1 MFAHIFMYVKS
12 GFRNLH
18 KSVGVLLSCS
28 VSFTF
33 VSPDLVRV
41 YKIVR
46 VSLSPPNLSFLV
58 DYKMSVRTSSPT
70 AERRISLGIRL
81 TVVLFTF
88 LPRVPFHA
96 RRFLEIE
103 KHDAG
108 GKR

>member
-1 MFAHIFMYVKS
+1 MYVKS

-18 KSVGVLLSCS
+18 KSVSVLLSCS

-88 LPRVPFHA
+88 LPTRPFSRTSFLGNRKA
-96 RRFLEIE
+96 RRGWKTL
-103 KHDAG
+103 
-108 GKR
+108 KRG